1 MKLTERLILR
11 SPAPEPGQ
19 RREYPDTV
27 VEGLVAVHR
36 GPGLRPGETATDRRR
51 RASWTF
57 QWRRYSKGQR
67 FKKTLGRAS
76 DVFDLDAARRAARK
90 WNAWL
95 DAARIEEETSRRKT
109 MPTLEAY
116 YKEFRGRQL
125 VGHVAPGTLEG
136 YDWLATLFGDIRGV
150 KLSSLKPSHVET
162 LHSEIGA
169 TVSKKGGPM
178 HRTANRVVALVDR
191 LWRLAQADGLV
202 LGRSPAANVRRFPER
217 PRDRVLSAGE
227 IKCLFDA
234 INGEADAVVRDAF
247 HLLIFTGA
255 RKSNVLSMRWSEIH
269 DLHGDAP
276 TWKIPRP
283 KAKGQRKAIEIP
295 LPPQVVAIL
304 RRRPRDGEF
313 VLQGRKDVKRAWQRI
328 TAGAYL
334 PNVRIHDLRRT
345 LASWAYN
352 RGNRSTLISDLLGH
366 SNTESVS
373 SYIWTDAQQVRQA
386 FADTVNAIER
396 AGYEGA

>member
-1 MKLTERLILR
+1 MKLTERLISR
-11 SPAPEPGQ
+11 ASAPPPGE
-19 RREYPDTV
+19 RIEYPDTV

-36 GPGLRPGETATDRRR
+36 GTIHREGETETDRRN

-95 DAARIEEETSRRKT
+95 DSARLEEEASRRKT

-125 VGHVAPGTLEG
+125 VGHVGDGTLAG
-136 YDWLATLFGDIRGV
+136 YDWLATLFGDIKGV

-169 TVSKKGGPM
+169 RLSKMGKPM
-178 HRTANRVVALVDR
+178 KRTANRVVMLIGR

-217 PRDRVLSAGE
+217 PRDRVLTAEE
-227 IKCLFDA
+227 IKRLFDA
-234 INGEADAVVRDAF
+234 INAEVDPVVRDAF

-255 RKSNVLSMRWSEIH
+255 RRGNVLAMRWSEIS
-269 DLHGDAP
+269 DLDGGAP
-276 TWKIPRP
+276 TWKIPRT

-295 LPPQVVAIL
+295 LPPQVVKIL
-304 RRRPRDGEF
+304 QDRPRDSDL
-313 VLQGRKDVKRAWQRI
+313 VLQGRKNIQRAWSRV
-328 TAGAYL
+328 TTKAGL
-334 PNVRIHDLRRT
+334 TGVRIHDLRRT

-366 SNTESVS
+366 SGVGSVS
-373 SYIWTDAQQVRQA
+373 SYIWTDAQQVRAA
-386 FADTVNAIER
+386 FADTVEAIER
-396 AGYEGA
+396 AGNGDS